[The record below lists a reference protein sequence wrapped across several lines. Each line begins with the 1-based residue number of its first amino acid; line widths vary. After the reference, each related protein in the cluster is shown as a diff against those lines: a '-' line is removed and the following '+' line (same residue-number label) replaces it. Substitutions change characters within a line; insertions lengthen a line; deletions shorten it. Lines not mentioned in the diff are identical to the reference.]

1 MALFA
6 SAGALWMRH
15 ALTPLFGTQ
24 YPFLLS
30 SAAIFFSVW
39 CCGVGPAILAAAM
52 SFLGVWYW
60 FLPAVHSFALENPRA
75 EVAGLLSFL
84 ITCIFVIALGAAQ
97 QRSRTRLEEEVRERL
112 RVEAALRDTE
122 RELQEAQR
130 LARIGSWKWDAASDS
145 VTWTRELYRIAGRDP
160 SLPAPSYAEM
170 PSRYTPESWQRM
182 KAAVERALNSGE
194 SYELELEMVRPDGS
208 QIMVITHAEALRDAA
223 GKVVGL
229 MGSLQDITERKRT
242 EEALR
247 LATERFQVA
256 LKGARIAV
264 FNHDLDLRCT
274 WVYNPDLGYDPSL
287 VIGRTDL
294 ELAERAED
302 AEVTMAIKREVIRS
316 GVGRHQEIRF
326 RQRGEDRWYQ
336 LVVEPLRDSEG
347 GISGVT
353 CATVDITER
362 RQAEDALRLSEER
375 LRIAQK
381 AAHSGTFE
389 FQIQA
394 RRLIS
399 SPEFAELY
407 GFAPGTASEDV
418 EDWRRLI
425 PPEDLAARDHALAL
439 TLANHQTE
447 YQAEFRI
454 LRPDG
459 SFRWVQSSA
468 RVFYDQEGN
477 PQRIIGVNTDITER
491 KQIEENLRENEDRLR
506 IAQRAGHSGT
516 YERSFKTGTMYA
528 SPELREIYGLGPAE
542 TVIGREP
549 WRQAVYP
556 EDLARV
562 DRELAALIADRA
574 TEARSEFRIHRSDGA
589 LRWIESTAKIFYDDS
604 GSPLRLVA
612 ICTDITERKQAE
624 EALRA
629 SEGRLRFVAEG
640 AEVGIWDWDLVTE
653 RLEGSAL
660 CRKIFGVAEA
670 EEFSFAKF
678 LAVLHPEDRETT
690 HQAIRMCLEGGGR
703 IGYDQE
709 YRAIRPNG
717 SIRWIQARGSAS
729 FEDGRP
735 VRMAGIVLDVTERK
749 QAEDSLRASEER
761 LRFIAERASAGFWDW
776 DLVSGRLD
784 WSPLCKQLFGIP
796 LDEKMSYERFLESV
810 HPEDRELTDRI
821 NRAYLESDGGPE
833 YEHEYR
839 VIWPDGTVRW
849 IHAKG
854 SATFKQ
860 GRALRMAGIV
870 LDITE
875 RRHHEEALRK
885 NEQRLRMAH
894 QAAHSGAWEVDL
906 ASREI
911 MWSPEMQGLW
921 GLVPGSISVAET
933 RAQISRML
941 HPEDQPIVDQA
952 LVDALAG
959 KGYHLV
965 FRVHRADGALRWMES
980 FGEVVYDENKT
991 PQRIVGVAI
1000 DITERRQAEEELR
1013 KSHLELERKVEE
1025 RTQALAASLAS
1036 LELEVEIRK
1045 QTEVALQG
1053 LSARLLRLQDEE
1065 RRRVA
1070 RDLHDSTG
1078 QTLAALKMTI
1088 ASLEGMVA
1096 GQIPEARQI
1105 IRDLNALTED
1115 ALKDIRT
1122 TSHLLHPPLLDEVGF
1137 TSAARWYVDE
1147 LAKRSGIQMRLEL
1160 SVAAGRLTK
1169 SSELA
1174 FFRVLQEGLT
1184 NVIRHSGS
1192 SAAEVSLHGNH
1203 ENATLTIKD
1212 YGKGIPQH
1220 TLNTFRETGA
1230 GVGVG
1235 LGGMKQRIRELGG
1248 QLEIASDGTGT
1259 SITAIL
1265 PTADIE
1271 PAAPRGDGTSGEAV
1285 GQFKPTRLL

>member
-1 MALFA
+1 VALFA
-6 SAGALWMRH
+6 SAAALWLRH
-15 ALTPLFGTQ
+15 TLTPLFGTQ

-30 SAAIFFSVW
+30 TVVIFFSVW
-39 CCGVGPAILAAAM
+39 YCGIGPAILASLA
-52 SFLGVWYW
+52 STLGIWYL
-60 FLPAVHSFALENPRA
+60 FLPAANSFALENPRA
-75 EVAGLLSFL
+75 EVAGLLSFVV
-84 ITCIFVIALGAAQ
+84 TCSLVIALGAAQ
-97 QRSRTRLEEEVRERL
+97 RRSRTRLEEEVRDRL
-112 RVEAALRDTE
+112 RVEAALRDAE
-122 RELQEAQR
+122 RDLQEAQR
-130 LARIGSWKWDAASDS
+130 LARIGSWKWDAASDT

-170 PSRYTPESWQRM
+170 PSRYTPESWQRV
-182 KAAVERALNSGE
+182 KAAVERALSSGE
-194 SYELELEMVRPDGS
+194 GYELELEMVRPDGS

-229 MGSLQDITERKRT
+229 MGSLQDITERKRA

-256 LKGARIAV
+256 LKGAHIAV

-274 WVYNPDLGYDPSL
+274 WVYNPDLGYDPAL

-294 ELAERAED
+294 ELAERAQD
-302 AEVTMAIKREVIRS
+302 AEVTMQIKRQVIRS
-316 GVGRHQEIRF
+316 GVGRRQEIQF

-336 LVVEPLRDSEG
+336 LVVEPLRNSEG
-347 GISGVT
+347 GIAGVT
-353 CATVDITER
+353 CATIDITER
-362 RQAEDALRLSEER
+362 KEAEEALRSSEER
-375 LRIAQK
+375 LRFIA
-381 AAHSGTFE
+381 
-389 FQIQA
+389 
-394 RRLIS
+394 
-399 SPEFAELY
+399 
-407 GFAPGTASEDV
+407 
-418 EDWRRLI
+418 
-425 PPEDLAARDHALAL
+425 
-439 TLANHQTE
+439 
-447 YQAEFRI
+447 
-454 LRPDG
+454 
-459 SFRWVQSSA
+459 
-468 RVFYDQEGN
+468 
-477 PQRIIGVNTDITER
+477 ER
-491 KQIEENLRENEDRLR
+491 
-506 IAQRAGHSGT
+506 
-516 YERSFKTGTMYA
+516 
-528 SPELREIYGLGPAE
+528 
-542 TVIGREP
+542 
-549 WRQAVYP
+549 
-556 EDLARV
+556 
-562 DRELAALIADRA
+562 
-574 TEARSEFRIHRSDGA
+574 
-589 LRWIESTAKIFYDDS
+589 
-604 GSPLRLVA
+604 
-612 ICTDITERKQAE
+612 
-624 EALRA
+624 
-629 SEGRLRFVAEG
+629 
-640 AEVGIWDWDLVTE
+640 AEVGIWDWDLLTG
-653 RLEGSAL
+653 RLDGSPL
-660 CRKIFGVAEA
+660 CRTIFGVAET
-670 EEFSFAKF
+670 EEFSYTKF
-678 LAVLHPEDRETT
+678 LAVLHPADRELTA
-690 HQAIRMCLEGGGR
+690 QAIRLCLEGGGR

-709 YRAIRPNG
+709 YRAIRPDG

-735 VRMAGIVLDVTERK
+735 VRMAGIVLDITERK
-749 QAEDSLRASEER
+749 QAEDALRASEER

-776 DLVSGRLD
+776 DLITGRLE

-796 LDEKMSYERFLESV
+796 PGETMSYERFLESV

-821 NRAYLESDGGPE
+821 NRAYLESGGGPE

-839 VIWPDGTVRW
+839 VIWPNGTVRW

-854 SATFKQ
+854 SATFEH

-870 LDITE
+870 LDVTD
-875 RRHHEEALRK
+875 RRHHEEALRT
-885 NEQRLRMAH
+885 NEQRLRMAY

-906 ASREI
+906 RTREI

-921 GLVPGSISVAET
+921 GLVPGSVTVAET

-965 FRVHRADGALRWMES
+965 FRIHRADGALRWMES
-980 FGEVVYDENKT
+980 FGEVIYDAGKI

-1025 RTQALAASLAS
+1025 RTKALADSLAS
-1036 LELEVEIRK
+1036 LELEVEVRK
-1045 QTEVALQG
+1045 QTEAALQG

-1088 ASLEGMVA
+1088 ASLESLA
-1096 GQIPEARQI
+1096 GQIPQARQI

-1115 ALKDIRT
+1115 ALRDIRT

-1137 TSAARWYVDE
+1137 TSAARWYLDE
-1147 LAKRSGIQMRLEL
+1147 LAKRSGIKTRLEL
-1160 SVAAGRLTK
+1160 TLAAGRLTK

-1192 SAAEVSLHGNH
+1192 TAVEVSLHGNH

-1212 YGKGIPQH
+1212 FGKGIPQA
-1220 TLNTFRETGA
+1220 TLNAFRETGA

-1259 SITAIL
+1259 SIMAIL

-1271 PAAPRGDGTSGEAV
+1271 PAAPRGDGTGGEPV
-1285 GQFKPTRLL
+1285 GPFKSTRLL